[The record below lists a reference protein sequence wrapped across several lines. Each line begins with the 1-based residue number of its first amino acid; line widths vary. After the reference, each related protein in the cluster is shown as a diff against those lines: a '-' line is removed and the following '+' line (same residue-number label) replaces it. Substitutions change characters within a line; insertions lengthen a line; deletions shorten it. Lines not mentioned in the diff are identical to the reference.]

1 MAREASAEGVSSRE
15 KDEVSEKE
23 RARRFTCLLCFRGAR
38 HLSLLRPP
46 NPPSHNAGP
55 LARTSDRR
63 PATAQHQALA
73 GVGRAGGADAGGE
86 GYVGGGKKRRAC
98 VTGRGGG
105 LLRQCSS
112 NAPSARALAH
122 SPAPAQPSSLRP
134 TATRAAPR
142 SHWRTY
148 GEKTERERARR
159 DVRAEK
165 KTVGSREPSLLS
177 PSQPPLLHPQARHGA
192 VERVRRGSAPL
203 PGRRWRG
210 KAEGRGARAAA
221 PFFVFSVLRAGQFFV
236 PTPGRPFARV
246 ASHSL
251 CSIPRACPSRS
262 LRRMSRT

>member
-165 KTVGSREPSLLS
+165 KNSRLARTLPALTLTTPSSS
-177 PSQPPLLHPQARHGA
+177 PTGTPWSC
-192 VERVRRGSAPL
+192 
-203 PGRRWRG
+203 
-210 KAEGRGARAAA
+210 GARSAWK
-221 PFFVFSVLRAGQFFV
+221 
-236 PTPGRPFARV
+236 
-246 ASHSL
+246 
-251 CSIPRACPSRS
+251 CPSPWAPMER
-262 LRRMSRT
+262 